1 MKTKYLDAVIAAGH
15 ASRSVAL
22 ATELKSGA
30 QLLLQPAPAEAG
42 GDRFDGELALDDAQ
56 RAAMRDALRAD
67 RNVTLDTPAGRVFVQ
82 VFSPPRRCFVVG
94 AVHIAQ
100 PLTQML
106 ALTDYRAIVIDPRQ
120 SFATEAR
127 FPGVELT
134 TDWPD
139 EALERLKP
147 DHRSAIVTLTHDPKL
162 DDPALAVALRS
173 ECFYIGALGSKRT
186 HAARLRR
193 LTELGFGERDFARIR
208 GPIGLPIGA
217 VSQAEIAISILAE
230 MTQVLRRG
238 EERAPKAEAA

>member
-1 MKTKYLDAVIAAGH
+1 MKTKYLDAVIAAGR

-22 ATELKSGA
+22 GTDIRSGA
-30 QLLLQPAPAEAG
+30 QLLLD
-42 GDRFDGELALDDAQ
+42 GDRFDGDLALDDAQ
-56 RAAMRDALRAD
+56 RSAMRDALRAD
-67 RNVTLDTPAGRVFVQ
+67 RNITLDVAGARVFVQ
-82 VFSPPRRCFVVG
+82 VFSPPMRCFVVG

-106 ALTDYRAIVIDPRQ
+106 ALTGYSAVVIDPRQ

-127 FPGVELT
+127 FPGIELT

-147 DHRSAIVTLTHDPKL
+147 DHRSAVVTLTHDPKL

-173 ECFYIGALGSKRT
+173 DCFYIGALGSKRT
-186 HAARLRR
+186 HARR
-193 LTELGFGERDFARIR
+193 LERLAALGFGESDFARIR

-217 VSQAEIAISILAE
+217 VSQAEIAVSILAE
-230 MTQVLRRG
+230 MTQILRKG
-238 EERAPKAEAA
+238 EDKSPKAEAA

>member
-1 MKTKYLDAVIAAGH
+1 MKGKFLDAVIAAG
-15 ASRSVAL
+15 AEARSVAL
-22 ATELKSGA
+22 ATELASGA
-30 QLLLQPAPAEAG
+30 QLFIDGDQVEGDLQLDEASV
-42 GDRFDGELALDDAQ
+42 
-56 RAAMRDALRAD
+56 AAMREALRAD
-67 RNVTLDTPAGRVFVQ
+67 RNITLDTAQGRVFVQ
-82 VFSPPRRCFVVG
+82 VFSPPRRCFVIG

-100 PLTQML
+100 PLVQML
-106 ALTDYRAIVIDPRQ
+106 TLTDYRAIVIDPRQ

-134 TDWPD
+134 TEWPD

-147 DHRSAIVTLTHDPKL
+147 DQRSAVVTLTHDPKL

-186 HAARLRR
+186 HARR
-193 LTELGFGERDFARIR
+193 LERLTDMGFTESDFARIR

-230 MTQVLRRG
+230 MTQILRKG
-238 EERAPKAEAA
+238 EDKPVKAEAA

>member
-1 MKTKYLDAVIAAGH
+1 MRAKYLDAVIAAGR

-22 ATELKSGA
+22 ATELRSGA
-30 QLLLQPAPAEAG
+30 QLLLDDG
-42 GDRFDGELALDDAQ
+42 RFDGDLALDDAQ
-56 RAAMRDALRAD
+56 RSAMRDALRAD
-67 RNVTLDTPAGRVFVQ
+67 RNVTLETPAGRVFVQ
-82 VFSPPRRCFVVG
+82 VFSPPMRCFVVG

-106 ALTDYRAIVIDPRQ
+106 ALTGYSAVVIDPRQ

-127 FPGVELT
+127 FPGVDLT

-147 DHRSAIVTLTHDPKL
+147 DHRSAVVTLTHDPKL

-186 HAARLRR
+186 HARR
-193 LTELGFGERDFARIR
+193 LERLAALGFGEPDFARIR

-217 VSQAEIAISILAE
+217 VSQAEIAVSILAE

-238 EERAPKAEAA
+238 DDRAPKAETA